1 MIRADLSALSPYAQ
15 LAQFRYTPDSAAL
28 SDQAV
33 LRHAEDAEVC
43 ALWDAALQAQEA
55 VLLLSPDASA
65 LFFRA
70 SDATARCTLEGGC
83 LPGSLPPAP
92 PDAYEGTLQQ
102 LTSTTATETVLTT
115 LRVGTKEAVEEA
127 VRRLPL
133 NKHYRRL
140 CFEGFTEL
148 AATRGFILTNE
159 TVTRTIPFVVASPLF
174 EDMGSL
180 GWRLLESEDAEY
192 FTPFEQL
199 ATGQAKNDTRHF
211 FARPVWRDV
220 RCTVNTT
227 LFTSNPY
234 YAHRMANLTR
244 PEGEALKVEAAGVK
258 ELRYDI
264 ELADRPAASQLRIHL
279 PRAAL
284 LSRLS
289 RICQQGAATLQATQ
303 EALVA
308 KPTFFSLLERH
319 PESVDFAAPSTQRLL
334 RAYFNITTLEQL
346 RAFFNTT
353 SRRLS
358 DVSTA
363 TLLAT
368 NFFFREHYG
377 NANRRVPAE
386 IPHFLNRSVLAAI
399 EQELAEPVQRTVA
412 HRFTHESDLHF
423 AFTYYWFV
431 QKEERRRSEAYYDG
445 LWAKFIDTDHDGIL
459 SENEVRTLAAILH
472 SDNVNEEWAR

>member
-1 MIRADLSALSPYAQ
+1 MIRADLSVLSPYAQ

-102 LTSTTATETVLTT
+102 LTSTTTTETVLTT

-227 LFTSNPY
+227 LFASNPY
-234 YAHRMANLTR
+234 YAQRMANLTR

-303 EALVA
+303 EALVD

-377 NANRRVPAE
+377 NANRRVPAG